1 VQARIT
7 HQHGGI
13 AHDLVSRRLRWWL
26 VLGAIA
32 CGAFIALFAPRVA
45 SARWTRVSSTPT
57 GSEPYFVC
65 SGHARRARCDV
76 IEDPT
81 RGADA
86 RGPVAAGAITSG
98 PEQQVSPALFGNGKE
113 GGYSPDELRGAY
125 NLPSTSAGSGQ
136 TVAIVDAFDDPN
148 AESDLKKYRAQ
159 YGIAECTAASGCFRK
174 VDESGGTSYPE
185 ASVEWSPEI
194 SLDLDMV
201 SAICPNC
208 HILLVEASNEF
219 SSSFAN
225 GEDEA
230 AKLGATEISNSF
242 GGETP
247 SEPPEF
253 AAAYDHPGIPIT
265 AAAGDHGF
273 IVESPA
279 SNPHVIAVGGTTLV
293 PAKNSRGWSETVW
306 FEHEGAGTGSGCSEE
321 PKPAWQADAGCPFR
335 TNNDVAAVADPNTPV
350 SVYDSYQSEGRS
362 SWRLL
367 GGTSVAT
374 PIVAASMALSNPY
387 TRTLEGAKSL
397 YLEADGLQGAGLL
410 NDIVSGSNGS
420 CGNYLCQAEKGYDGP
435 TGVGSLDGPPE
446 VPPPTAATD
455 AAGSVGQTEAR
466 LSGTVDPNG
475 GEVSECK
482 FEYGP
487 TASYGK
493 SVPCSSGPG
502 SGIDPV
508 TVSATATEL
517 AAGSEF
523 HYRLAI
529 SYPSGGAHGGDLAFT
544 TLEVVEPPQSPPSVQ
559 AEGPTAITETS
570 VTLTAKVDP
579 NGAQVDECVFEY
591 GTTASYGSNAP
602 CTPSPGGGQEPVTV
616 SAAISGLAASATY
629 HFRVL
634 ANNAGGT
641 SSSKD
646 RFFETGSSKDRSF
659 ETLPEPSPTVSEE
672 PPAQAQPPTIGAS
685 SKASVS
691 PPLVSPIGGAQEPQA
706 ARSPS
711 APAAVVAVEL
721 ARASFAVGSGGA
733 LVVPMRCPGVEQRC
747 TGTITLR
754 TLGAVT
760 IGIAA
765 HRAARRVLTLA
776 SSSFAIGGGRV
787 LAVKLRLSSSA
798 RVLLARLRVLHAR
811 ATIVARNGI
820 GVADTTD
827 RTVTIRALHGKG

>member
-1 VQARIT
+1 MKAQARIT
-7 HQHGGI
+7 HQHGVL

-26 VLGAIA
+26 VLGAIV
-32 CGAFIALFAPRVA
+32 CGAFVALFAPRVA
-45 SARWTRVSSTPT
+45 SARWARVSSTPT

-81 RGADA
+81 RGADV

-98 PEQQVSPALFGNGKE
+98 PEQQVSPALFGDGKE
-113 GGYSPDELRGAY
+113 GGYSPDDLRSAY
-125 NLPSTSAGSGQ
+125 NLPSTSTGSGQ

-159 YGIAECTAASGCFRK
+159 YGIAECTAANGCFRK
-174 VDESGGTSYPE
+174 VNESGGTSYPE
-185 ASVEWSPEI
+185 ASAEWSPEI

-219 SSSFAN
+219 SSSFADA
-225 GEDEA
+225 EDEA

-279 SNPHVIAVGGTTLV
+279 SNPHVIAVGGTTLM

-321 PKPAWQADAGCPFR
+321 PKPAWQLDTGCPFR

-350 SVYDSYQSEGRS
+350 SVYDSYKPEGHS

-367 GGTSVAT
+367 GGTSAAT
-374 PIVAASMALSNPY
+374 PIVAAAMALSTPY

-410 NDIVSGSNGS
+410 NDIVSGGNGS
-420 CGNYLCQAEKGYDGP
+420 CGNYLCEAETGYDGP

-466 LSGTVDPNG
+466 LSGTIDPNG
-475 GEVSECK
+475 GQVSECK
-482 FEYGP
+482 LEYGP

-508 TVSATATEL
+508 TVSATATGL
-517 AAGSEF
+517 AAGSEY

-529 SYPSGGAHGGDLAFT
+529 SYPSGGAHGADVAFT

-570 VTLTAKVDP
+570 ATLSAKVDP

-591 GTTASYGSNAP
+591 GTTASYGSSAP
-602 CTPSPGGGQEPVTV
+602 CTPSPGKGQETVTV
-616 SAAISGLAASATY
+616 SAAISDLAASATY

-634 ANNAGGT
+634 ASNAGGT
-641 SSSKD
+641 SASKD
-646 RFFETGSSKDRSF
+646 HSF
-659 ETLPEPSPTVSEE
+659 ETLPQPSPPVSEE
-672 PPAQAQPPTIGAS
+672 PPAQALPPATAGS
-685 SKASVS
+685 SKASS
-691 PPLVSPIGGAQEPQA
+691 PPPLVSPIGGAQEPQA
-706 ARSPS
+706 APSPG
-711 APAAVVAVEL
+711 ALPAVVAVEL
-721 ARASFAVGSGGA
+721 ARASFAVGAGGA
-733 LVVPMRCPGVEQRC
+733 LLLPVRCAGGERRC
-747 TGTITLR
+747 IGTITLR

-760 IGIAA
+760 IGIAG
-765 HRAARRVLTLA
+765 RQAARRVLTLA
-776 SSSFAIGGGRV
+776 SSSFAVAGGRV

-798 RVLLARLRVLHAR
+798 RALLARLRVLHAR
-811 ATIVARNGI
+811 ATIVARNGV
-820 GVADTTD
+820 GVADATS
-827 RTVTIRALHGKG
+827 RTVTIRAPAATG

>member
-1 VQARIT
+1 MSGMTRRCGLASEGEPAVRVGHTQRIVDCARL
-7 HQHGGI
+7 GWAAGLVAMGLALI
-13 AHDLVSRRLRWWL
+13 A
-26 VLGAIA
+26 AA
-32 CGAFIALFAPRVA
+32 APQTA
-45 SARWTRVSSTPT
+45 NARWTRVARSPSS
-57 GSEPYFVC
+57 SEPYFVC
-65 SGHARRARCDV
+65 PVAEHRLNCDL
-76 IEDPT
+76 IEDPS

-98 PEQQVSPALFGNGKE
+98 PEQQVSPALFGDGKE
-113 GGYSPDELRGAY
+113 GGYSPEDLRSAY
-125 NLPSTSAGSGQ
+125 NLLSTSAGSGQ

-148 AESDLKKYRAQ
+148 AESDLKTYRAQ
-159 YGIAECTAASGCFRK
+159 YGIAECTAANGCFRK
-174 VDESGGTSYPE
+174 VNESGGTSYPE
-185 ASVEWSPEI
+185 ASAEWGTEI

-208 HILLVEASNEF
+208 HILLVEAGNEF
-219 SSSFAN
+219 SPNFAN
-225 GEDEA
+225 AEDEA

-242 GGETP
+242 GGEAP

-306 FEHEGAGTGSGCSEE
+306 LEHEGAGTGSGCSEE

-350 SVYDSYQSEGRS
+350 SVYDSYKPEGRS

-367 GGTSVAT
+367 GGTSAAT
-374 PIVAASMALSNPY
+374 PIVAASMALANPY

-397 YLEADGLQGAGLL
+397 YLEADGVQGAGRL

-420 CGNYLCQAEKGYDGP
+420 CGNYLCDAETGYDGP

-455 AAGSVGQTEAR
+455 AAGSVRQTEAR

-508 TVSATATEL
+508 TVSATATGL
-517 AAGSEF
+517 AAGSEYR
-523 HYRLAI
+523 YRLAI
-529 SYPSGGAHGGDLAFT
+529 SYPGGGAHGADVAFT
-544 TLEVVEPPQSPPSVQ
+544 TLEVGGPQSPPMVQ
-559 AEGPTAITETS
+559 AEGPTAITDTS
-570 VTLTAKVDP
+570 ATLSAKVDP
-579 NGAQVDECVFEY
+579 NGALVSECVFEY
-591 GTTASYGSNAP
+591 GTTASYGSSAP
-602 CTPSPGGGQEPVTV
+602 CAPSPGGGQAAATV
-616 SAAISGLAASATY
+616 SAAISGLTAGSTY

-634 ANNAGGT
+634 AVNAGGT

-646 RFFETGSSKDRSF
+646 HSF
-659 ETLPEPSPTVSEE
+659 ETLPAPSPPGSKE
-672 PPAQAQPPTIGAS
+672 PLAKAQPSATSGETSP
-685 SKASVS
+685 
-691 PPLVSPIGGAQEPQA
+691 PPLVSPIGGAQLPQA

-733 LVVPMRCPGVEQRC
+733 LLLPVRCPGVEQRC

-760 IGIAA
+760 IGIAG
-765 HRAARRVLTLA
+765 HQAARRVLTLA

-798 RVLLARLRVLHAR
+798 RALLARLRVLHAR

-820 GVADTTD
+820 GVADATD

>member
-1 VQARIT
+1 MSGMTRRCSLASEGEPAVRVGQTQRIGDCARLCWAA
-7 HQHGGI
+7 GLVAMGLALI
-13 AHDLVSRRLRWWL
+13 A
-26 VLGAIA
+26 AA
-32 CGAFIALFAPRVA
+32 APQTA
-45 SARWTRVSSTPT
+45 NARWTRVARSPSS
-57 GSEPYFVC
+57 SEPHFACPVAE
-65 SGHARRARCDV
+65 HRVHCDL
-76 IEDPT
+76 IEDPS

-86 RGPVAAGAITSG
+86 SGPVAAGAITSG
-98 PEQQVSPALFGNGKE
+98 PEQQVSPALFGDGRE
-113 GGYSPDELRGAY
+113 GGYSPEDLRSAY

-148 AESDLKKYRAQ
+148 AESDLKTYRAQ
-159 YGIAECTAASGCFRK
+159 YGIAECTAANGCFRK

-185 ASVEWSPEI
+185 ASAEWSTEI

-201 SAICPNC
+201 SAVCPNC
-208 HILLVEASNEF
+208 HILLVEAGNILSSN
-219 SSSFAN
+219 FAN
-225 GEDEA
+225 AEDEA

-273 IVESPA
+273 VVESPA

-293 PAKNSRGWSETVW
+293 PAKNSRGWSESVW

-350 SVYDSYQSEGRS
+350 SVYDSYKSEGRS

-367 GGTSVAT
+367 GGTSAAT
-374 PIVAASMALSNPY
+374 PIVAAAMALSNPY
-387 TRTLEGAKSL
+387 TRSLEGAKSL
-397 YLEADGLQGAGLL
+397 YLEADGVQGAGLL
-410 NDIVSGSNGS
+410 NDVVSGGNGS
-420 CGNYLCQAEKGYDGP
+420 CGNYLCEAEKGYDGP

-502 SGIDPV
+502 SGVDPV
-508 TVSATATEL
+508 TVSATAAGL
-517 AAGSEF
+517 AAGSEY

-529 SYPSGGAHGGDLAFT
+529 SYPSGGAHGADVAFT
-544 TLEVVEPPQSPPSVQ
+544 TLEAVEPPPSPPSVQ
-559 AEGPTAITETS
+559 AEGATAITETS
-570 VTLTAKVDP
+570 TTLSAKVDP

-591 GTTASYGSNAP
+591 GTTASYGSSAP
-602 CTPSPGGGQEPVTV
+602 CTPSPGGGQQTVTV
-616 SAAISGLAASATY
+616 SAAISDLVPSATY
-629 HFRVL
+629 HFRVF
-634 ANNAGGT
+634 ASNVGGT

-646 RFFETGSSKDRSF
+646 HSF
-659 ETLPEPSPTVSEE
+659 ETLPEPSPVVSEE
-672 PPAQAQPPTIGAS
+672 PPAQAEPPATAGS
-685 SKASVS
+685 SKVS
-691 PPLVSPIGGAQEPQA
+691 PPPPLVSPIGGAQEPQA
-706 ARSPS
+706 APS
-711 APAAVVAVEL
+711 SAVMAVEL

-733 LVVPMRCPGVEQRC
+733 LLLPVRCLGTEQRC
-747 TGTITLR
+747 TGTIILR

-760 IGIAA
+760 IGIAG
-765 HRAARRVLTLA
+765 HQAARRVLTLA

-798 RVLLARLRVLHAR
+798 RALLARLRVLHAR

-820 GVADTTD
+820 GVADATD
-827 RTVTIRALHGKG
+827 RTVTIRALHAKG